1 VERYWKG
8 VKTQLVR
15 VVGYPATAGSCGLP
29 VEVGQKYVIY
39 AFNSGDKHIASYFCV
54 SRQLDHAAE
63 DFSVIG
69 QGNALIDK

>member
-29 VEVGQKYVIY
+29 VEVGQKYLIY
-39 AFNSGDKHIASYFCV
+39 AFNTGDNQLSSDFCV
-54 SRQLDHAAE
+54 SRPLDHAAE

-69 QGNALIDK
+69 KGKALIDK